1 MAERQALEVLPPALH
16 LPAVRQH
23 REILPLPAVHQALEV
38 LPPPAVRQR
47 QEVLPPLAAL
57 AVLLTVI

>member
-1 MAERQALEVLPPALH
+1 MTERQAQEALPPALH

-23 REILPLPAVHQALEV
+23 REVLPPLAVHLPAVHQHQEV
-38 LPPPAVRQR
+38 LPPP
-47 QEVLPPLAAL
+47 AAL